1 MKKKKKPILF
11 KSGPG
16 PVYYGGALHY
26 INKEGKVIHDNSLPE
41 AETFDER
48 VKLKFKE
55 IKKVVMSQKE
65 FERLY
70 E

>member
-1 MKKKKKPILF
+1 MKKEKRPELF
-11 KSGPG
+11 KNEPG

-26 INKEGKVIHDNSLPE
+26 INKKGEVIHDSSLPE
-41 AETFDER
+41 AKTFDDR

-55 IKKVVMSQKE
+55 IKKLIMSKKE
-65 FERLY
+65 FERIY

>member
-1 MKKKKKPILF
+1 MKKKKRPDIF

-26 INKEGKVIHDNSLPE
+26 INKQGKVIHDSSLPE
-41 AETFDER
+41 AETFDDR

-55 IKKVVMSQKE
+55 IKKLIMSKKE
-65 FERLY
+65 FERIY